1 MNLAKVVA
9 VHPES
14 HSVDL
19 LVLDDGRRMPGV
31 RVMSWSASSNSGLA
45 ALPTPDSQGYAD
57 PYDAPFNAKRDIVA
71 CVAYYRDRPVV
82 QGFLFPQVTQCL
94 FGDLDRYMNRTA
106 SDAYW
111 TVDAQANAEFYHP
124 SGAFIRIAAS
134 PAHEDLTGKDF
145 NKSWSISRNTGSA
158 VHIHVEQAGG
168 VASVDIAPS
177 GDTVVKAPTV
187 LVDSP
192 ESTFTGNVT
201 VQKRLTYQGGMAGS
215 NNQGGPTAT
224 IDGGMDITNG
234 DVVVDGIAVKGHHH
248 DEHDGPPT
256 SLAKP

>member
-19 LVLDDGRRMPGV
+19 LVLDDNRRLPGV
-31 RVMSWSASSNSGLA
+31 QVMSWSASSSSGAA
-45 ALPTPDSQGYAD
+45 ALPKPDAQGYAD
-57 PYDAPFNAKRDIVA
+57 PYEAPFNSARDIVA
-71 CVAYYRDRPVV
+71 CVGYYRGRPVV
-82 QGFLFPQVTQCL
+82 MGFLFPQVSQCL
-94 FGDLDRYMNRTA
+94 FADLDRYMNRTA

-124 SGAFIRIAAS
+124 SGAFIRIAAT

-145 NKSWSISRNTGSA
+145 DKAWKIARNTGNA

-168 VASVDIAPS
+168 VASVDIAPT
-177 GDTVVKAPTV
+177 GDTVVKAPSV

-192 ESTFTGNVT
+192 NSTFTGNVT
-201 VQKRLTYQGGMAGS
+201 VQKRLTYQGGMSGS
-215 NNQGGPTAT
+215 NNQGGATAT
-224 IDGGMDITNG
+224 IQGGMTVTSG
-234 DVVVDGIAVKGHHH
+234 DVMVDGIGVKAHHH
-248 DEHDGPPT
+248 TEHDGPST
-256 SLAKP
+256 SPAQA